1 MATRRR
7 IKIGVAED
15 VTDKIAVV
23 TGANTGIGF
32 HTAKILAKANAKVIL
47 ACRSK
52 ERGEKAVEEIEKE
65 RGRRR
70 RRREEE
76 EEGDDDDD
84 ASSSFTS
91 RNRCE
96 FMALDL
102 SDAESIDAFAKE
114 FKKRFKRLDI
124 LVNNAGLNMSAGY
137 EGPKVTKQGYEMCMG
152 TNYFGHFML
161 TSLLLPAL
169 QKGKGTSR
177 VVALSSVTSWFGSNK
192 YHYFVKGPSKTKGN
206 YSASK
211 LACLA
216 MTRELQRRLDRQDPD
231 NNVECVA
238 ADPGFVAS
246 DIWRNYNVVLRKIAG
261 VLALTPE
268 EGAMTSVH
276 AASLKSVKK
285 GQLYM
290 PFSIRMSKIFNFN
303 IGLGYKCMA
312 LQRVF
317 AGFCADD
324 CAPKAKD
331 LKSNE
336 KLWDLSVE
344 FCKENGMSAS
354 SLGVLN
360 AL

>member
-1 MATRRR
+1 MAPRRG

-32 HTAKILAKANAKVIL
+32 HTAKILAKGNAKVIL

-65 RGRRR
+65 RRDGDDDAD
-70 RRREEE
+70 
-76 EEGDDDDD
+76 DDDDD
-84 ASSSFTS
+84 ASS
-91 RNRCE
+91 RGRRCE

-102 SDAESIDAFAKE
+102 SDAESIVAFAKE

-290 PFSIRMSKIFNFN
+290 PFSIRLSKIFKFN
-303 IGLGYKCMA
+303 KGLGYKCMA

-344 FCKENGMSAS
+344 FCKENGMSVS